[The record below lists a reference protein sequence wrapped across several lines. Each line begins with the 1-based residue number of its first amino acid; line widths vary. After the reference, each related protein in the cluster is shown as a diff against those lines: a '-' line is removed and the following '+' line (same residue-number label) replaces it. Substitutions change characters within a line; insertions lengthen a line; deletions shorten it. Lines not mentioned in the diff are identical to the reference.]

1 MKNAQ
6 NMNKNSLANPQ
17 TFQNQEM
24 PKLNLFSS
32 LQFLGQNQGQPK
44 QHSMIGSETQPLKSD
59 GQSLTVNKF

>member
-32 LQFLGQNQGQPK
+32 LQFLGKNQGQPQ
-44 QHSMIGSETQPLKSD
+44 QHSMIGSES
-59 GQSLTVNKF
+59 